1 MLASAFSDVVSASA
15 KVKSAPPLVSS
26 GFTHTIEKEFGNLE
40 LGSDVVLIQVNR
52 IVPRLNLKK
61 IRQRNSA
68 EI

>member
-1 MLASAFSDVVSASA
+1 MVPASA
-15 KVKSAPPLVSS
+15 KVESGPPLVSS
-26 GFTHTIEKEFGNLE
+26 GLTHTIESEFGNLE